1 MCFWKKKEKKNL
13 VKMKKEKW
21 PATGVTVKFFE
32 VEPSGDI
39 FFLLNESGEICLVT
53 WNKVDFCAVKKK
65 KKAWISVKCNWDSY
79 CWTNNSNLV
88 IAKFTDFL
96 GLESVPPP
104 PKKMSLF
111 SSPARLPNFGLNQ
124 QSE

>member
-1 MCFWKKKEKKNL
+1 
-13 VKMKKEKW
+13 MKKEKW

-65 KKAWISVKCNWDSY
+65 KKPEFRSSV
-79 CWTNNSNLV
+79 TGTLIVERTTV
-88 IAKFTDFL
+88 I
-96 GLESVPPP
+96 
-104 PKKMSLF
+104 
-111 SSPARLPNFGLNQ
+111 
-124 QSE
+124 